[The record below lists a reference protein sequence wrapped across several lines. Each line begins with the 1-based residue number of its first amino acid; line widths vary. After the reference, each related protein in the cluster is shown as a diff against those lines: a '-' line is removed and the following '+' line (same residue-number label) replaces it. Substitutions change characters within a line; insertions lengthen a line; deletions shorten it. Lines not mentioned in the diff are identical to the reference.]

1 VWDGSD
7 DDARHGSDQGAGDEA
22 IGSGPAPD
30 GSSGRRSG
38 LGAHRAPDGREPL
51 PPWARGG
58 SGLVDEPPSGSA
70 SPEDDRPSES
80 GGAAP
85 GPVRAGLTG
94 LTPLAG
100 ETLREL
106 LRRHTLDPV
115 TAALLGADVAGALA
129 RRHRDGRVHGQ
140 VTPATVWVDPDGG
153 ARLLDPPPSASERP
167 EPAALSYLA
176 PEQVTGDVVGPPADV
191 YALGLVVLEAVTGF
205 PAYSGTGE
213 QAARLTAPPV
223 VPNDVPG
230 RLANVLLA
238 MTQPVPLD
246 RPTAERA
253 AARLAGAAAHP
264 PSGWVWPRVEHA
276 GVARLVGLGLPVLV
290 LLGLLAVALLGQHG
304 GLADGGEPA
313 TATPTSMTATPAS
326 AAPVPPGVTSTSP
339 TGGHSAVPSRYAG
352 PWHTGVPTGP
362 ATPRISAPGPAW
374 PAVSPPRAA
383 APDLTAVS
391 DKVRDQVEESLSDKL
406 SSAWRR
412 FTEWLASV
420 F

>member
-1 VWDGSD
+1 VP
-7 DDARHGSDQGAGDEA
+7 
-22 IGSGPAPD
+22 PAAP
-30 GSSGRRSG
+30 GR
-38 LGAHRAPDGREPL
+38 
-51 PPWARGG
+51 
-58 SGLVDEPPSGSA
+58 SGLVDEPASGSA
-70 SPEDDRPSES
+70 SPEDDRLSES
-80 GGAAP
+80 RGAAA

-115 TAALLGADVAGALA
+115 TAARLGAEVAGALA

-140 VTPATVWVDPDGG
+140 VAPATVWVDPDGG
-153 ARLLDPPPSASERP
+153 ARLFDPPPSATERP
-167 EPAALSYLA
+167 EPAALPYRA

-191 YALGLVVLEAVTGF
+191 YALGLVVLEAVTGV
-205 PAYSGTGE
+205 PAYPGTGE
-213 QAARLTAPPV
+213 QAAARLAAPPV

-264 PSGWVWPRVEHA
+264 PSGWVWPRIEHA
-276 GVARLVGLGLPVLV
+276 GVARLVGLGLPVVV

-313 TATPTSMTATPAS
+313 TATPTSMTVSPPS
-326 AAPVPPGVTSTSP
+326 PAPVPPSPGPVPPSVPSTPPS
-339 TGGHSAVPSRYAG
+339 GGHSAVPGQTAG
-352 PWHTGVPTGP
+352 PGQTGAPTRP
-362 ATPRISAPGPAW
+362 ATPRISAPGPAL
-374 PAVSPPRAA
+374 PAVSPPRVA
-383 APDLTAVS
+383 APDLTVVP
-391 DKVRDQVEESLSDKL
+391 DKVRDAVRDQVRESLADQL
-406 SSAWRR
+406 RSAWRR
-412 FTEWLASV
+412 FTEWLARV